1 MNTAG
6 PWWLPGND
14 PILLALAVLAAVL
27 LGLII
32 HHVVSI
38 IYCRRRGHWLG
49 LAAALVTAA
58 PLLGLLGTVSGLI
71 DSFAALAITADA
83 RSAGAGIGRAL
94 TTTQMGL
101 LIAVPGLLAVQVVW
115 GLRPDEP
122 TDHTTEDA

>member
-1 MNTAG
+1 MHSQA

-14 PILLALAVLAAVL
+14 PILLALALLAAVL
-27 LGLII
+27 VGLLI
-32 HHVVSI
+32 HHLLGI
-38 IYCRRRGHWLG
+38 ICYRRSGHWLG

-94 TTTQMGL
+94 TTTQIGL
-101 LIAVPGLLAVQVVW
+101 LIAVPGLLAVQLLW
-115 GLRPDEP
+115 GLRGPSEA
-122 TDHTTEDA
+122 TAEDAP